1 MNDMYCR
8 LQLILIKPS
17 SAYSVSISKCC
28 LLGAGDKPQNLIL
41 NDKQSNKELLVPF
54 GDY

>member
-17 SAYSVSISKCC
+17 SA
-28 LLGAGDKPQNLIL
+28 
-41 NDKQSNKELLVPF
+41 
-54 GDY
+54 